1 MGWVTL
7 DDGQRVFIGPGGR
20 VLATRSQ
27 ISSAS
32 GGKERGKTLAGSS
45 KAAIGRGF
53 MKGRKAK
60 TTRESGLVPRSEQ
73 ATKEERLAAIVQRSR
88 AREGVWK
95 SNTPFLGH
103 KLLPSKEEVK
113 AEVTRQNREAGAEKS
128 KTTRAKALA
137 EKHAAEAS
145 ARLKDAAAQTR
156 AIKGTTA
163 QRAEQLGQRAAARA
177 NRLMVNRESESQI
190 VGARAEKLF
199 GRAKSE
205 SPATTRAVEHAR
217 AAAVAKPSLRE
228 QAEKARAAKGQV
240 STSRAEYLAKIG
252 KPEKD
257 AGVDNRASKLDLRKI
272 ADEARAAK
280 GQVSTS
286 KAEYLA
292 KIKARKEAT
301 AKPAKRYR

>member
-7 DDGQRVFIGPGGR
+7 DDGQHVLIGPGGKT
-20 VLATRSQ
+20 LATRAQ
-27 ISSAS
+27 ISAHA
-32 GGKERGKTLAGSS
+32 GGGRERGQALAGRSKTAVARAVAKARAGKPAKAAGRGTPERAA
-45 KAAIGRGF
+45 KAAILRQQYRE
-53 MKGRKAK
+53 KTSTPL
-60 TTRESGLVPRSEQ
+60 TTRRGPKGQTVPEIVRRQASKVRSVSSMASPRIDAANKAWNNISPEQ
-73 ATKEERLAAIVQRSR
+73 RAALI
-88 AREGVWK
+88 
-95 SNTPFLGH
+95 
-103 KLLPSKEEVK
+103 
-113 AEVTRQNREAGAEKS
+113 
-128 KTTRAKALA
+128 AK
-137 EKHAAEAS
+137 AEAS
-145 ARLKDAAAQTR
+145 ANHQKA
-156 AIKGTTA
+156 
-163 QRAEQLGQRAAARA
+163 
-177 NRLMVNRESESQI
+177 
-190 VGARAEKLF
+190 GARYDV
-199 GRAKSE
+199 RQ

-217 AAAVAKPSLRE
+217 AAAAARPSLRE